1 MALPLLFQK
10 SHRFACLSGL
20 VHCAMNFPTLPSQ
33 NAALLAR
40 WWQNTTSIKGV
51 RTVHALSL
59 YPCLKGR
66 SGVQFLPLLA
76 APSFEIPVR
85 SQLTE
90 QFVLPDICPHL
101 RVGWHILPLC
111 LRMQINQMPFNTSPS
126 LDAAMLQKQG
136 RDGGK
141 LQARLQ

>member
-1 MALPLLFQK
+1 LCYELSISSVTKLSLACKVVAKHHLHKGRAYCARPFSIFGKRIRIKSVSLKEQK
-10 SHRFACLSGL
+10 KQGHKC
-20 VHCAMNFPTLPSQ
+20 C
-33 NAALLAR
+33 
-40 WWQNTTSIKGV
+40 
-51 RTVHALSL
+51 L

-76 APSFEIPVR
+76 APSFEITVR

-111 LRMQINQMPFNTSPS
+111 LRMQIN
-126 LDAAMLQKQG
+126 
-136 RDGGK
+136 
-141 LQARLQ
+141 